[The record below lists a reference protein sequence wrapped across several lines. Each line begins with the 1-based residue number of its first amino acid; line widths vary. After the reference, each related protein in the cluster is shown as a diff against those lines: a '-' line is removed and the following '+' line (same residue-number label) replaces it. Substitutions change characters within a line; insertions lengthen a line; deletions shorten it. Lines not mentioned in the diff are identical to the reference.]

1 MLDVVAPLLHVP
13 PTLPDNVTVFPAQ
26 NVVAPPAVIVDAVG
40 VGLAVTFIVFELTL
54 PQELLLV
61 IK

>member
-1 MLDVVAPLLHVP
+1 
-13 PTLPDNVTVFPAQ
+13 LPDNVTVLPAQ
-26 NVVAPPAVIVDAVG
+26 NVVAPPAEIVDAVG
-40 VGLAVTFIVFELTL
+40 VGLAVTFIVLELTL